1 MLRLITSAPPT
12 GPLHF
17 GHYRGAVAPFVHE
30 MPAADEAYFTVAD
43 LHMLAPRADR
53 TVTADVPDRC
63 RALVAECVAS
73 GAEPDR
79 CFFYRQSDVPELS
92 LIHTLLQNLV
102 TADEL
107 ARQAGFL
114 RREPG
119 PDNPASLGLL
129 AWPVLESADI
139 IGTGA
144 TSVVIGQG
152 NKGHIALCRSIL
164 DRLDQTWGTT
174 LPSPVAVVSTLD
186 LPGLDGAPKM
196 SRSRG
201 NTVPLRSGA
210 AELQAVLAGMA
221 MWAADGR
228 CVPEAYLGAL
238 GHPDEGSRIAA
249 SLRERSI
256 TPAHARERL
265 LTALTGT
272 IVPVADR
279 ITELEKDPAFLDSLL
294 DRGAERVRGL
304 ASDTLRVLRRE
315 LGLTRG

>member
-1 MLRLITSAPPT
+1 MLRLLTSAPPT

-17 GHYRGAVAPFVHE
+17 GHYRGAVAPFVNE
-30 MPAADEAYFTVAD
+30 FPAADEAYFTIAD

-53 TVTADVPDRC
+53 TVTAHVPDRC

-73 GAEPDR
+73 GVDPDR

-92 LIHTLLQNLV
+92 LIHTVLQNLV
-102 TADEL
+102 TSDEL
-107 ARQAGFL
+107 TRQASFL

-144 TSVVIGQG
+144 TNVVIGEG
-152 NKGHIALCRSIL
+152 NAGHVALCRSIL
-164 DRLDQTWGTT
+164 GRLDATWGTT
-174 LPSPVAVVSTLD
+174 LPMPVAVVSTLD

-201 NTVPLRSGA
+201 NTVPLRAGTS
-210 AELQAVLAGMA
+210 ELHRVLADMA
-221 MWAADGR
+221 MWTADGR
-228 CVPEAYLGAL
+228 CVPEVYLDSL
-238 GHPDEGSRIAA
+238 GHTDEGSRIAG
-249 SLRERSI
+249 SLRARTV
-256 TPAHARERL
+256 TPAQARERL
-265 LTALTGT
+265 LAALTET
-272 IVPVADR
+272 IVPIADR

-304 ASDTLRVLRRE
+304 ATDTLRVLRGE
-315 LGLTRG
+315 LGFTRG